1 MHRIKAKLKT
11 KPMIPVEKLKVKV
24 CTIRYIDNDDLF
36 HFAICLWKKTLY
48 IYNLHIKCK

>member
-11 KPMIPVEKLKVKV
+11 SRKAETKVKV
-24 CTIRYIDNDDLF
+24 CTIRYIDNDNLF